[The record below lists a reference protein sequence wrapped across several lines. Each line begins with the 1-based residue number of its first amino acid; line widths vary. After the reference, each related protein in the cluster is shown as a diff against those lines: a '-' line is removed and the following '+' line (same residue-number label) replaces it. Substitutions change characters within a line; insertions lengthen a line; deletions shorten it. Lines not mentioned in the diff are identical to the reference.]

1 MASAPCLLKTRA
13 ASPEPRSAGAWPIG
27 ADPARVRVLTTAG
40 DELTDTSDP
49 SRVLMRQIAGSFA
62 EYEKARLVAKRRG
75 ARARVR
81 AEAGKCEGR
90 KSYAELAPDVVA
102 QARRLRRK
110 LARGRP
116 NVPPRY
122 RARRLPRA
130 DTSTAPGGHT
140 QHQASSRCRAAILSI
155 KHPVDAGR
163 PYSAS
168 SIQSMLNSKAEG

>member
-90 KSYAELAPDVVA
+90 KSYAELVPDVVA

-110 LARGRP
+110 LPKGGRMSLRAIAQEVATRGHF
-116 NVPPRY
+116 N
-122 RARRLPRA
+122 
-130 DTSTAPGGHT
+130 S
-140 QHQASSRCRAAILSI
+140 
-155 KHPVDAGR
+155 AGR